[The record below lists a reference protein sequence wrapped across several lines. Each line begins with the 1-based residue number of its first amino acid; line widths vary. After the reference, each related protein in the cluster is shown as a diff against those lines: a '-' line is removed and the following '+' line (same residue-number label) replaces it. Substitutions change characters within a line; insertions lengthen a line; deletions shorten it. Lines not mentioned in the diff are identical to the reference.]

1 VAGAALTTVR
11 IGTAGWALPKALRV
25 SHAAS
30 SSVLEQYAAL
40 FDAVEINSSFYKP
53 HRRSTFERWRASVP
67 ESFRFAVKLSRVIT
81 HELGLVRTQSQ
92 TAAFMQSASG
102 LDQKLAV
109 ILVQLPP
116 SRTFEA
122 AIAGAFF
129 NVLRQETAAH
139 IVCEAR
145 NPSWFGSEATAVL
158 ESYRVTRVAAD
169 PVLPGCEIAAQAHP
183 DFAYFR
189 LHGAPRVY
197 YSPYSIGRLHDV
209 SLAACA
215 AAETWCIFDNTAAGA
230 AWADATALQRLVAP
244 NVAPTG

>member
-53 HRRSTFERWRASVP
+53 HRRSTYERWRASVP

-81 HELGLVRTQSQ
+81 HELGLVRAQSE
-92 TAAFMQSASG
+92 TVAFMQGATG
-102 LDQKLAV
+102 LEQKLAV

-116 SRTFEA
+116 SRTFDA
-122 AIAGAFF
+122 PIAGGFF
-129 NVLRQETAAH
+129 KVLRQETAAH

-197 YSPYSIGRLHDV
+197 YSPYSIGRLRDV
-209 SLAACA
+209 SLAAGA

-230 AWADATALQRLVAP
+230 AWADATTLQRLVAP
-244 NVAPTG
+244 NAAPTG